1 MNPLKRRIVTYAVW
15 LALPATAFSQTP
27 VTDHIMVPF
36 SDPSR
41 PGTVKVNLISGSVAV
56 KGYAGKEVIVDTK
69 ARDEEQ
75 GQRRA
80 QPPGPEAA
88 GMKRLTNP
96 SAGLTV
102 EEESNVIS
110 IVPGPPMRPVD
121 ITIQVPSRTT
131 LRLKTITGEIK
142 VDQVQGEFEV
152 SNINGGVTMTQVSGS
167 VVAHALNGLVKV
179 VLAAVE
185 ANKPMSFSSLNGNID
200 VTFPPDLKANLSMK
214 SDNGEI
220 YTDFDIKIDSK
231 AAQPVVEDER
241 GKGGKYRIKMDRT
254 TRGTINGGGPEI
266 QFKTFNG
273 NIYIR
278 KAAK

>member
-1 MNPLKRRIVTYAVW
+1 MNPLMRRILIYAVW
-15 LALPATAFSQTP
+15 LEVSATAFSQAPGADRLT
-27 VTDHIMVPF
+27 VPF
-36 SDPSR
+36 TDPSR
-41 PGTVKVNLISGSVAV
+41 PGTVKVNLISGSISV

-69 ARDEEQ
+69 TRDEDQ
-75 GQRRA
+75 GQRRS

-88 GMKRLTNP
+88 GLKRLANS

-102 EEESNVIS
+102 EEESNVVS
-110 IVPGPPMRPVD
+110 IVPGFPMRPVD
-121 ITIQVPSRTT
+121 ITLQVPSRTT

-142 VDQVQGEFEV
+142 VEQVQGEFEV

-167 VVAHALNGLVKV
+167 VVAHALNGLVKIV
-179 VLAAVE
+179 ITAVE

-200 VTFPPDLKANLSMK
+200 VTFPPELKANLSMK

-220 YTDFDIKIDSK
+220 YTDFDIKIDSN

-241 GKGGKYRIKMDRT
+241 GRGGKYRIRMDRT
-254 TRGTINGGGPEI
+254 TKGTINGGGPEI

-278 KAAK
+278 KATK